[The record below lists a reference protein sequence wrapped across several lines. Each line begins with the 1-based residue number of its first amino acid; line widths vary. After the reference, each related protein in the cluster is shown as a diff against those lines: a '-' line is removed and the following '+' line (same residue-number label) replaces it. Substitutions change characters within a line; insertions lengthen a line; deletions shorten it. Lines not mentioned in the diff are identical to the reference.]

1 MAFDDKKNS
10 FKSFIDECDHDTLR
24 HFLLVSKENIINFTK
39 EEIINCLDI
48 KSLILSTLQEEHFFN
63 FITEYYHFEKEES
76 ERKNKEYKRINE
88 KFWTLTKQGNAV
100 FFMIDPT
107 TMRFTFSKGKG
118 LKKLGLQQD
127 EVVGKK
133 VTDYYGDNESIM
145 KGIKQAS
152 KWRERR
158 GEINI
163 WCFYFDVNF
172 TPIFDEKG
180 TVIDIVGMAFDVSRH
195 KNLEERLQKLN
206 TSKDIFLSIIA
217 HDLRSPLGSIVSF
230 LELLKWDFKEISPE
244 ELWKRIYL
252 LDDLSNR
259 SFQLLD
265 RLLEWAKLQ
274 NTKITPEVY
283 DLYEE
288 SSIQVKLLEEAARTK
303 NIILENTIPVNTF
316 IYADKR
322 IINLIMRNLISNAI
336 KFTGNKETGEK
347 ITISLENNNYEL
359 IFCVADT
366 WIWINPDKKQNLF
379 QIDKTKSTKGTSN
392 EIWAWLWLFLCKEFI
407 EKHKGKIRVERSEP
421 GQGTIIKFS
430 IPILSNPKMV

>member
-145 KGIKQAS
+145 KGIEKAT
-152 KWRERR
+152 KGKERR
-158 GEINI
+158 GRIDVWI
-163 WCFYFDVNF
+163 FCFDVNF
-172 TPIFDEKG
+172 TPVFDENGFVKE
-180 TVIDIVGMAFDVSRH
+180 VVGMAFDTSRH
-195 KNLEERLQKLN
+195 SNLENKLKEIN
-206 TSKDIFLSIIA
+206 LTKDKFFSIIA
-217 HDLRSPLGSIVSF
+217 HDLKWPFWAVLGV
-230 LELLKWDFKEISPE
+230 LETLKIDLNELSMEEINERIDLIDKSATKSYNLLI
-244 ELWKRIYL
+244 
-252 LDDLSNR
+252 
-259 SFQLLD
+259 
-265 RLLEWAKLQ
+265 RLLERARAQSSVAIFNPEYFDLYQESMEQTNLLKEMANNKNIVLENLIPN
-274 NTKITPEVY
+274 NTK
-283 DLYEE
+283 
-288 SSIQVKLLEEAARTK
+288 
-303 NIILENTIPVNTF
+303 

-322 IINLIMRNLISNAI
+322 MINSVLRNLISNAI
-336 KFTGNKETGEK
+336 KFTSSKENTGK
-347 ITISLENNNYEL
+347 ISIWCKLL
-359 IFCVADT
+359 ADNILFSVT
-366 WIWINPDKKQNLF
+366 DTGIGMEPEQKEALF
-379 QIDKTKSTKGTSN
+379 QIDKTFSTKWTAN
-392 EIWAWLWLFLCKEFI
+392 ELGSWLGLLLCKEFVS
-407 EKHKGKIRVERSEP
+407 KHDGKIRVEQSETW
-421 GQGTIIKFS
+421 QGTTIQFT
-430 IPILSNPKMV
+430 IPIKNDE